1 MKNGKKSI
9 ATTGANLSGTDVS
22 ESTKA
27 GYSAA
32 ISFFTDFAKEAGF
45 SSVLEFPEEQINEG
59 FFARICD
66 HIYNFQKDYTI
77 KTLLQYLSGLFQA
90 ISSQYPSLSLWVL
103 DDPPSSSPRWY
114 NKLRGRLSGNLK
126 RRVIENGEKLQPNK
140 SSGCGRQLLKE
151 IAKAMLKTNKVDSIE
166 SRTES
171 VCAWLSCGRCSLL
184 SSIPHISLEPQ
195 RRRWLH
201 ST

>member
-1 MKNGKKSI
+1 MKKGKKAIS
-9 ATTGANLSGTDVS
+9 TTGGTDVS
-22 ESTKA
+22 QSTKA

-32 ISFFTDFAKEAGF
+32 IAFFTDFAKEADF
-45 SSVLEFPEEQINEG
+45 SSVLEFPEDQINEE
-59 FFARICD
+59 FFARSCD
-66 HIYNFQKDYTI
+66 YIYHFQEDYTLY
-77 KTLLQYLSGLFQA
+77 TLLQYLSGLFQA
-90 ISSQYPSLSLWVL
+90 LSSKYPSLPLWDL
-103 DDPPSSSPRWY
+103 DDPPTSSPRWY

-151 IAKAMLKTNKVDSIE
+151 IAKAMFKTNKVDSIE

-171 VCAWLSCGRCSLL
+171 VCAWLSCGRCLLL
-184 SSIPHISLEPQ
+184 SSIPHISSEPQ
-195 RRRWLH
+195 RQRWLH